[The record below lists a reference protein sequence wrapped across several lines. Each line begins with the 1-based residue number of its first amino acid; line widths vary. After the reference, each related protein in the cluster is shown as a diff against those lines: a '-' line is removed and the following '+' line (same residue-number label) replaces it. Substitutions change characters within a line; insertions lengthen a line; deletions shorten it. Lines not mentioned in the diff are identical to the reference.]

1 MGGQGAKTVLIE
13 AQQAARPRLC
23 EINIVIYPDHPF
35 SIGCLS
41 DMILKAVFCII
52 NEPPLNLHQYYNLIL
67 AFSVTCVGYF

>member
-52 NEPPLNLHQYYNLIL
+52 NEPHRQPHPITKSPSIL
-67 AFSVTCVGYF
+67 QSHPCV